1 MFTMDSLVFLAIA
14 VAILFVAV
22 QRGGDGARTMSEK
35 THRAICGAAIAA
47 GVLVRLARLTSLP
60 AGISAEEA
68 LVGVQAKALWQT
80 GGFLFGQGLTT
91 QLSQWAGETTGPLLV
106 VLTAPFVGLF
116 GMSKLTVRLPLA
128 LLSCA
133 AMPAAYGLGEAL
145 SGRRAARWMLLIAA
159 LCPIFVLEARM
170 TCGSCAALYLLP
182 IALCLIARG
191 VTKPAALYPG
201 MIVLALTAYAQ
212 NMYFFIAPAAILA
225 CAIIALIFGRKKR
238 HAAISG
244 AIGLLLCVPAMLT
257 AFVNLTGAEGMTLLG
272 LIRIPRLEG
281 FEKAFMA
288 ENRSV
293 GDKLWAVLIG
303 GVFQVLRHENI
314 HQAMYTPDGML
325 ALFMFSLPLMALGA
339 LALFARWTDG
349 RRAARDKE
357 AARAMVAATCAV
369 TLAALVL
376 FGSIGT
382 LDMSGTTGLF
392 DHSALILFD
401 AVLMTAGLCT
411 IERKNLK
418 CAAAMVAL
426 MAANFAWLAV
436 QLFGG
441 SYQANA
447 NVYFPGFEQMAAR
460 AAEIQA
466 ETGEKI
472 NVTGN
477 VYPHIQ
483 PSDGAEMMFLY
494 ATDADMRT
502 AEAERG
508 TRYETIYVS
517 EDMQPE
523 ADQIYLARANEI
535 SNWDLEGFDYEE
547 SEGYALIYPAR

>member
-14 VAILFVAV
+14 VAILFAAI

-91 QLSQWAGETTGPLLV
+91 QLSQWAGETTGPLLA

-145 SGRRAARWMLLIAA
+145 SDRRAARWMLLIAA

-212 NMYFFIAPAAILA
+212 DMYFFIAPAAILA
-225 CAIIALIFGRKKR
+225 CAIIALIFGRRKR
-238 HAAISG
+238 HTVISG
-244 AIGLLLCVPAMLT
+244 TIGLLLCVPAMLT

-288 ENRSV
+288 ENWSV

-325 ALFMFSLPLMALGA
+325 ALFMFSLPLMALGT

-349 RRAARDKE
+349 CRVTGEKA

-369 TLAALVL
+369 TLAALVM
-376 FGSIGT
+376 FGSVGT
-382 LDMSGTTGLF
+382 LNTNGTTGLF

-411 IERKNLK
+411 IERKNLR

-426 MAANFAWLAV
+426 MAVNFAWLAV

-441 SYQANA
+441 RYQANA

-517 EDMQPE
+517 DDMQPE
-523 ADQIYLARANEI
+523 ADQIYLARADEI

>member
-14 VAILFVAV
+14 VAILFAAN

-91 QLSQWAGETTGPLLV
+91 QLSQWAGETTGPLLA

-212 NMYFFIAPAAILA
+212 DMYFFIAPAAILA

-238 HAAISG
+238 HAALSG

-281 FEKAFMA
+281 FEKTFMA

-303 GVFQVLRHENI
+303 GVFQVLRHENV

-325 ALFMFSLPLMALGA
+325 ALFMFSLPLMVLGA

-349 RRAARDKE
+349 RRAVREKA
-357 AARAMVAATCAV
+357 AARAMAAATCAV
-369 TLAALVL
+369 TLAALVM
-376 FGSIGT
+376 FGSVGT
-382 LDMSGTTGLF
+382 LNTSGATGLF

-460 AAEIQA
+460 AAEIQV

-477 VYPHIQ
+477 IYPHIQ

-517 EDMQPE
+517 DDMQPE

-535 SNWDLEGFDYEE
+535 SNWDLEGFNYEE

>member
-14 VAILFVAV
+14 VAILFAAV

-91 QLSQWAGETTGPLLV
+91 QLSQWAGETTGPLLA

-191 VTKPAALYPG
+191 ITKPAALYPG

-212 NMYFFIAPAAILA
+212 DMYFFIAPAAILA
-225 CAIIALIFGRKKR
+225 CAIIALIFGRRKR

-288 ENRSV
+288 ENWSV

-325 ALFMFSLPLMALGA
+325 ALF
-339 LALFARWTDG
+339 ARWTDG
-349 RRAARDKE
+349 RRAAREKA
-357 AARAMVAATCAV
+357 AARAMAAATCAV
-369 TLAALVL
+369 TLAALVM
-376 FGSIGT
+376 FGSVGT
-382 LDMSGTTGLF
+382 LNTNGTTGLF

-411 IERKNLK
+411 IERKNLR

-426 MAANFAWLAV
+426 MAVNFAWLAV

-517 EDMQPE
+517 DDMQPE
-523 ADQIYLARANEI
+523 ADQIYLARTDEI